1 MKQRSSGFTLLELA
15 LVLLVITVLLGGLAV
30 PFTRQIE
37 TRRIA
42 ETNKAMAT
50 IQDALIGYAMS
61 HSYSCTCS
69 YDVNG
74 LWSSSNSTCPEQT
87 ATFSLPGACA
97 TTGTAS
103 TTQVVMHHYLPCP
116 TWSNNGIE
124 PTRDSAGNCPAPP
137 AGNSHVGFLPW
148 ATLGVPE
155 TDAWGDRYAYDVYL
169 PYANSSP
176 GYGFSTSWPPD
187 VNNPQDGQLYVCN
200 AAGCTLPPSA
210 TPPSPS
216 PYIAVQ
222 VPALVISYGPDGE
235 GGYSA
240 NNNQWAVYPPPNEP
254 DELQNATYG
263 GSLSNRAYVSHPPI
277 AASSTNAQF
286 DDLVTWLSWSALV
299 NRVCPAGGCP

>member
-1 MKQRSSGFTLLELA
+1 MKRRQRGFTLLELA

-42 ETNKAMAT
+42 ETQKAMAT

-69 YDVNG
+69 YNASG
-74 LWSSSNSTCPEQT
+74 APSGGTCPLQT
-87 ATFSLPGACA
+87 SPPTLPGACP
-97 TTGTAS
+97 TTGTPS
-103 TTQVVMHHYLPCP
+103 TTQTVVRHYLPCP
-116 TWSNNGIE
+116 TWGNNGLE
-124 PTRDSAGNCPAPP
+124 PTRNANGSCPLPPSGNT
-137 AGNSHVGFLPW
+137 HVGFLPW

-169 PYANSSP
+169 PYANAGP

-187 VNNPQDGQLYVCN
+187 PNNPLDGQLYVCN
-200 AAGCTLPPSA
+200 TAGCTLPPPA
-210 TPPSPS
+210 VPPTPS
-216 PYIAVQ
+216 PYVAVQ
-222 VPALVISYGPDGE
+222 VPAVVFSYGPDGE

-240 NNNQWAVYPPPNEP
+240 NNNQWAVPPSASEP

-263 GSLSNRAYVSHPPI
+263 NSLGNRAYVSHPPT
-277 AASSTNAQF
+277 ADGSPKGQF